1 MGQDQ
6 GQALRQLEQSLKLPK
21 DPPLATQNWKHLPTS
36 TGNLKM
42 PIRLEIEVGSAVRSP
57 RLMALAGHEPAH
69 MWHFSQNL
77 CIPKSIGWSGCKGR
91 SVSTLQSL

>member
-36 TGNLKM
+36 TGHLKM
-42 PIRLEIEVGSAVRSP
+42 PVRLEIVARTQG
-57 RLMALAGHEPAH
+57 
-69 MWHFSQNL
+69 
-77 CIPKSIGWSGCKGR
+77 
-91 SVSTLQSL
+91 